1 MGINK
6 LHSQLCSGD
15 RAAEEHLFVMLSERF
30 KVFARQRV
38 RNDQD
43 AEEIVQDAL
52 MTIARRFKE
61 IEFKT
66 SFAAWA
72 YRVLENKILTFYRDN
87 KSTRTKLE
95 KAAERAETT
104 TPWKT
109 DPSLKS
115 ALLEC
120 LKKVARANLRHARI
134 LNLHYLGYTVE
145 EICQKLD
152 LTRNNMYIMLSR
164 GRSSLKT
171 CLEGEDND

>member
-6 LHSQLCSGD
+6 LHSQFCSGD
-15 RAAEEHLFVMLSERF
+15 QAVEGLLFATLSERF

-38 RNDQD
+38 RNEQD

-52 MTIARRFKE
+52 TTIARRFKD

-72 YRVLENKILTFYRDN
+72 YRVLENKILTFYRDS
-87 KSTRTKLE
+87 KSARTKLE
-95 KAAERAETT
+95 RVADRAEAA
-104 TPWKT
+104 PESIP
-109 DPSLKS
+109 DPALKS

-120 LKKVARANLRHARI
+120 LRKVARANMRHARI

-145 EICQKLD
+145 EICQRLG

-164 GRSSLKT
+164 GRASLKA
-171 CLEGEDND
+171 CLEGEDKD